1 MTTPKAPT
9 AGEVLGSVAET
20 PGSVTEAQ
28 SSDLPVISSARYLV
42 TGGAGFIGSNLVEA
56 LVEAGASVRVLDDFS
71 TGRRENL
78 EGLLDGIELVEGS
91 ITDPATCD
99 AACQGIDFV
108 LHQAALPSVPRSVAN
123 PAASHEACA
132 TGTLNM
138 LIAARKAGVKRFVYA
153 GTSSAYGDSPTL
165 PKVESMP
172 ALPRSP
178 YAVAKLAGEHYCVAF
193 SLIYGF
199 ETVVLRYFNIFGPR
213 QDPASQ
219 YSAVIP
225 LFITKAL
232 TGQSPTID
240 GDGEQTRDFTYV
252 ENAVRAN
259 LLACAAR
266 GGEVSGEVFNLG
278 CGERISV
285 NRLWAAIRE
294 ATDAEVE
301 AVSGPPRDGDVRDS
315 LASMDKIRAHM
326 GYEVTVSLAE
336 GLRRTVEWLG
346 GSEGASITRQW

>member
-1 MTTPKAPT
+1 MTP
-9 AGEVLGSVAET
+9 
-20 PGSVTEAQ
+20 
-28 SSDLPVISSARYLV
+28 SARYLV

-56 LVEAGASVRVLDDFS
+56 LVEEGASVRVLDDFS

-78 EGLLDGIELVEGS
+78 DGLLSAMELVEGS
-91 ITDPATCD
+91 ITDPATC
-99 AACQGIDFV
+99 ASACEEIDFV
-108 LHQAALPSVPRSVAN
+108 LHQAALPSVPRSVAD
-123 PAASHEACA
+123 PVASHEACA

-138 LIAARKAGVKRFVYA
+138 LVAARDAGVKRLVYA
-153 GTSSAYGDSPTL
+153 GSSSAYGDTPTL
-165 PKVESMP
+165 PKVENMP

-178 YAVAKLAGEHYCVAF
+178 YAVAKLAGEQYCKAF

-232 TGQSPTID
+232 AGESPTID
-240 GDGEQTRDFTYV
+240 GNGEQTRDFTYV

-259 LLACAAR
+259 LLACTAAA
-266 GGEVSGEVFNLG
+266 GDVSGEVFNLG

-285 NRLWAAIRE
+285 KHLWEAIQK
-294 ATDAEVE
+294 ATGTDVE
-301 AVSGPPRDGDVRDS
+301 SVSGPAREGDVRDS
-315 LASMDKIRAHM
+315 LASLDKIQANM
-326 GYEVTVSLAE
+326 GYESTVSLAE
-336 GLRRTVEWLG
+336 GLSRTVAWLR
-346 GSEGASITRQW
+346 GA

>member
-1 MTTPKAPT
+1 MSLSAP
-9 AGEVLGSVAET
+9 AIEEKRSG
-20 PGSVTEAQ
+20 P
-28 SSDLPVISSARYLV
+28 PVVPSARYLV

-56 LVEAGASVRVLDDFS
+56 LLEDGASVRVLDDFS

-78 EGLLDGIELVEGS
+78 YGLAGGIELVEGS
-91 ITDPATCD
+91 ITDPATC
-99 AACQGIDFV
+99 ASSCEGIEFV
-108 LHQAALPSVPRSVAN
+108 LHQAALASVPRSVAN

-138 LIAARKAGVKRFVYA
+138 LIAARDSGVSRFVYA
-153 GTSSAYGDSPTL
+153 GSSSAYGDTPTL

-178 YAVAKLAGEHYCVAF
+178 YAVAKLAGEHYCQAF

-213 QDPASQ
+213 QDPSSQ

-232 TGQSPTID
+232 MGKSPIID
-240 GDGEQTRDFTYV
+240 GDGKQTRDFTYV
-252 ENAVRAN
+252 DNAVRAN
-259 LLACAAR
+259 LLACTADPAA
-266 GGEVSGEVFNLG
+266 VSGEVFNVG

-285 NRLWAAIRE
+285 NRLWEVIRE
-294 ATDAEVE
+294 ATGVE
-301 AVSGPPRDGDVRDS
+301 LNSVAGPAREGDVRDS
-315 LASMDKIRAHM
+315 LASLDKIHGRM
-326 GYEVTVSLAE
+326 GYSVTVSLTE
-336 GLRRTVEWLG
+336 GLRRTVESLAG
-346 GSEGASITRQW
+346 P

>member
-1 MTTPKAPT
+1 MPLSAP
-9 AGEVLGSVAET
+9 AIEEERSG
-20 PGSVTEAQ
+20 P
-28 SSDLPVISSARYLV
+28 PVVPSARYLV

-56 LVEAGASVRVLDDFS
+56 LLEDGGSVRVLDDFS

-78 EGLLDGIELVEGS
+78 DGLLGGIELVEGS
-91 ITDPATCD
+91 ITDPATC
-99 AACQGIDFV
+99 ASACEGIEFV
-108 LHQAALPSVPRSVAN
+108 LHQAALASVPRSVGD

-138 LIAARKAGVKRFVYA
+138 LIAARDAGVSRFVYA
-153 GTSSAYGDSPTL
+153 GSSSAYGDTPTL

-172 ALPRSP
+172 ASPRSP
-178 YAVAKLAGEHYCVAF
+178 YAVAKLAGEHYCQAF

-213 QDPASQ
+213 QDPSSQ

-232 TGQSPTID
+232 MGEGPIID

-252 ENAVRAN
+252 DNAVRAN
-259 LLACAAR
+259 LLACTADAAA
-266 GGEVSGEVFNLG
+266 VSGEVFNVG

-285 NRLWAAIRE
+285 NRLWEAIRE
-294 ATDAEVE
+294 VIGVE
-301 AVSGPPRDGDVRDS
+301 LNSITGPAREGDVRDS
-315 LASMDKIRAHM
+315 LASLNKIQGQM
-326 GYEVTVSLAE
+326 GYSVTVSLTE
-336 GLRRTVEWLG
+336 GLRRTVEWLSG
-346 GSEGASITRQW
+346 P

>member
-1 MTTPKAPT
+1 MMAN
-9 AGEVLGSVAET
+9 
-20 PGSVTEAQ
+20 
-28 SSDLPVISSARYLV
+28 YLI

-56 LVEAGASVRVLDDFS
+56 LVQEGASVRVLDDFS

-78 EGLLDGIELVEGS
+78 DGFVDDIDLVEGS
-91 ITDPATCD
+91 ITNPATCTSS
-99 AACQGIDFV
+99 CVGIDFV
-108 LHQAALPSVPRSVAN
+108 LHEAALASVPRSVAN
-123 PAASHEACA
+123 PAATHEACA

-138 LIAARKAGVKRFVYA
+138 LVAARDAGVRRFVYA
-153 GTSSAYGDSPTL
+153 GSSSAYGDTPTL

-178 YAVAKLAGEHYCVAF
+178 YAVAKLAGEHYCKAF

-225 LFITKAL
+225 IFITQAL
-232 TGQSPTID
+232 KGEAPTID

-259 LLACAAR
+259 LLACTADAAA
-266 GGEVSGEVFNLG
+266 VSGEVFNVG

-285 NRLWAAIRE
+285 NRLWEAIQE
-294 ATDAEVE
+294 ATGARVE
-301 AVSGPPRDGDVRDS
+301 ALHGPEREGDVRDS
-315 LASMDKIRAHM
+315 LASLEKIQRGMDYA
-326 GYEVTVSLAE
+326 VTASLAE
-336 GLRRTVEWLG
+336 GLRRTVEWLEGSG
-346 GSEGASITRQW
+346 GPLQ